1 MMVIFNRFL
10 REMVLMGMML
20 FVAGRPLL
28 ANDAVRPEIRAI
40 WADAFHD
47 GFKTPDQVDQLVD
60 DCLKAN
66 LNTIIVQVRRRGDAF
81 YNKSIEPRTED
92 PGLAPGFDAL
102 QYLIEKAHAKRIEV
116 HAWLNTLVAWNAAT
130 PPKAANHV
138 WNLHGPNSAGAAN
151 WIAYFRKYNS
161 INRKWSDK
169 LYSSFFLDPGHPTV
183 VDYTAAVYLN
193 VVKNYDVDG
202 IHLDYSRYDGLGW
215 GYNATSVARYNN
227 RYGKSG
233 LPLPDDPLWMQWRRE
248 QTANLVRKIYLK
260 AIALKPSVKVSAAVV
275 TWGDG
280 PVTDADWEQSRG
292 YTVAGQDWRG
302 WLEEGILD
310 LAIPMNYF
318 SDWNKTR
325 QSWYNK
331 WIEWE
336 KDHQYGRQI
345 VIGPGLYLQYI
356 ENSLD
361 QIRRAQAPSAQGN
374 YAAGVSLYAYG
385 WNNLYSNDDYK
396 ENLNPKGLPRQ
407 PHQYLP
413 ESNNWLFSLLAKAG
427 SYYDPVLKRQIATEP
442 VFSTPAAIP
451 DMPWK
456 SQPVSGYLMG
466 TLTGSTGQNYDGVKI
481 IVKSADLTMQRE
493 VATDGG
499 GWYGLT
505 ELRPGRYRVWA
516 DHPDFVSTCLEVTV
530 QAGQVSE
537 ANFLAAEEN
546 PRFDA
551 ELPSNPGKKEGNR

>member
-1 MMVIFNRFL
+1 MVIFNRFL
-10 REMVLMGMML
+10 RGMVLIGMML
-20 FVAGRPLL
+20 FVDSRPLL
-28 ANDAVRPEIRAI
+28 ANVAARPEIRAI

-47 GFKTPDQVDQLVD
+47 GFKTPDQVDKLIA
-60 DCLKAN
+60 DCLQAN

-92 PGLAPGFDAL
+92 PGLSPGFDAL
-102 QYLIEKAHAKRIEV
+102 QYLIEAAHAKHLEV

-138 WNLHGPNSAGAAN
+138 WNLHGPNSKGTAN
-151 WIAYFRKYNS
+151 WIVYFRKYNS
-161 INRKWSDK
+161 TNGKWSNK
-169 LYSSFFLDPGHPTV
+169 LHFSYFLDPGHPAV
-183 VDYTAAVYLN
+183 VDYTTDIYLN
-193 VVKNYDVDG
+193 IVKNYDVDG

-215 GYNATSVARYNN
+215 GYNATNVARYNN

-248 QTANLVRKIYLK
+248 QTANLVRKIYIK
-260 AIALKPSVKVSAAVV
+260 AIAIKPRIKVSSAVV

-280 PVTDADWEQSRG
+280 PVTTADWEQTRA

-318 SDWNKTR
+318 YDWSKTR

-345 VIGPGLYLQYI
+345 VIGPGLYSQYI

-361 QIRRAQAPSAQGN
+361 QIRRAQAPSTHGN
-374 YAAGVSLYAYG
+374 YAAGVSLFAYG

-396 ENLNPKGLPRQ
+396 ENLNTKGLPRQ

-413 ESNNWLFSLLAKAG
+413 ESNNWLFPLLAKAG
-427 SYYDPVLKRQIATEP
+427 SYYDPVLQRQIETQP
-442 VFSTPAAIP
+442 VFPTPAVIP

-466 TLTGSTGQNYDGVKI
+466 TITGPAGQNYDGIKV
-481 IVKSADLTMQRE
+481 IVKSVDLTIQRE
-493 VATDGG
+493 VTTDGS

-505 ELRPGRYRVWA
+505 KLRPGRYRVWA
-516 DHPDFVSTCLEVTV
+516 DHLDFTSTCLEVSIR
-530 QAGQVSE
+530 AGQVSE
-537 ANFLAAEEN
+537 ANFLVTPVN
-546 PRFDA
+546 SQPNV
-551 ELPSNPGKKEGNR
+551 ELKLNPGEKRL